1 MKIDISAQK
10 MELTPASMS
19 QKITLGGLPMLLY
32 QGALSFEI
40 WTKQE
45 APIEVMRQC
54 LRELIAE

>member
-1 MKIDISAQK
+1 MQK
-10 MELTPASMS
+10 LTARKNNTGTS
-19 QKITLGGLPMLLY
+19 LPMLLY